1 MALPH
6 PPRRALAVS
15 KSSCCTRGC
24 IAGIPAWQH
33 SAARQPPD
41 HGACHGR
48 LQNGEHTAHRG
59 GGGGAALALGA
70 FLMQPPTPCHP
81 QFRLGSKQAILLLCS
96 ALFSWQ
102 DGSAPTRAPNSPG
115 ALCTYRAECKPT
127 AGSEGFGSDPRLCTM
142 CWWLL
147 SWPKRS
153 IATKQ

>member
-1 MALPH
+1 MESIQHTEEEEEELHLPWVH
-6 PPRRALAVS
+6 SSCNPPPPR
-15 KSSCCTRGC
+15 
-24 IAGIPAWQH
+24 
-33 SAARQPPD
+33 
-41 HGACHGR
+41 
-48 LQNGEHTAHRG
+48 
-59 GGGGAALALGA
+59 
-70 FLMQPPTPCHP
+70 HP

-102 DGSAPTRAPNSPG
+102 DGSAPIRAPNSPG